1 VRDKREKLLLEL
13 LVGLT
18 AVVLISTILCTI
30 ILFAYIAIIAFFVI
44 IAIGAAAEILVK
56 LGKGDWL
63 SYTERFKDGSELTA
77 VKLIIVGTW
86 GVGLVI
92 SMLCI
97 FIIGALYS

>member
-13 LVGLT
+13 LIGLT
-18 AVVLISTILCTI
+18 AVVFISTIFCTF

-44 IAIGAAAEILVK
+44 IAIGVAAEILVK
-56 LGKGDWL
+56 LGRGDWL
-63 SYTERFKDGSELTA
+63 SYTERFKDGSELTD

-86 GVGLVI
+86 GVGMTI